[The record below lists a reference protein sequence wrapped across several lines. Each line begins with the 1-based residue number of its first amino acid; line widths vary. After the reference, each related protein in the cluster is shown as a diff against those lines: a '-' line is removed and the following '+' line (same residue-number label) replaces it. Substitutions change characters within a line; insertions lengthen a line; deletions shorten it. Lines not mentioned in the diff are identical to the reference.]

1 MGKLVYFGAYG
12 RAESIR
18 ILLSQAKVEFEDE
31 RIPFE
36 DWPARKSEFP
46 VGQVPVWVENGVQYN
61 QSCAILRM
69 LGKRHG
75 FYASEPEK
83 MWAIDC
89 ALDTVSENASKINRW
104 LKFDAEGHKVFTTV
118 AQNIADFIH
127 KSLHSHEG
135 HFLAGPEMTIA
146 DFMAA
151 SYIFRIVYNINYP
164 NQEWVK

>member
-1 MGKLVYFGAYG
+1 
-12 RAESIR
+12 
-18 ILLSQAKVEFEDE
+18 
-31 RIPFE
+31 
-36 DWPARKSEFP
+36 
-46 VGQVPVWVENGVQYN
+46 
-61 QSCAILRM
+61 M